1 MASIDTGYQSHL
13 VTSQTS
19 TLNRE
24 ETYDLR
30 DAARFGDQF
39 GDALQDL
46 IASSRANGNA
56 TVSPEDDVAIKNH
69 HPDDSS
75 VLDLFNRAQSEGG
88 PLASFLQSAGIT
100 LSTGTPLSFE
110 EAEAL
115 LTQVRDWSSSV
126 RDALPGTTRNSGL
139 VWDAQAR
146 SFILDGRSLSLQ
158 EAYSEIRLKQADEIQ
173 TALAYRANSL
183 DLRNRNIRA
192 LNDVSDQL
200 KTFLT
205 DGAWDR
211 DDAIALGD
219 KLYSGVN
226 RPTLPIKDGSDPER
240 HENYEEYTTR
250 INNEFQALTG
260 LDLLSQLQSQG
271 ITSFFGSSADETAGE
286 IGRAHIEQLI
296 EAIDS
301 QRESLENDNAIAAQQ
316 DQRLEDQLRIIYTSV
331 SSFTRSDTAV
341 AGSVGRQ
348 I

>member
-1 MASIDTGYQSHL
+1 MASIDVGHQTHL

-46 IASSRANGNA
+46 IASSRTSGSA
-56 TVSPEDDVAIKNH
+56 TVSPEDDVTIKNH

-75 VLDLFNRAQSEGG
+75 VLDLFNRAQLEGG
-88 PLASFLQSAGIT
+88 PLANFFQSAGIT
-100 LSTGTPLSFE
+100 LSSGSPLSFE

-139 VWDAQAR
+139 VWDSQAR

-183 DLRNRNIRA
+183 DLRNRNIRS
-192 LNDVSDQL
+192 LNEVSDQL
-200 KTFLT
+200 STFLT

-211 DDAIALGD
+211 SDAIALGD
-219 KLYSGVN
+219 KLYSNVG
-226 RPTLPIKDGSDPER
+226 RPTLPNN
-240 HENYEEYTTR
+240 ENYDQYVAR
-250 INNEFQALTG
+250 IDQEFQ
-260 LDLLSQLQSQG
+260 DL
-271 ITSFFGSSADETAGE
+271 TSFYGSTDDQNANPPRIS
-286 IGRAHIEQLI
+286 RAHIESMI
-296 EAIDS
+296 DAINS

>member
-1 MASIDTGYQSHL
+1 MASIDVGHQSHL

-46 IASSRANGNA
+46 IASSRTSGSA
-56 TVSPEDDVAIKNH
+56 TVSPEDEVTIKNH

-75 VLDLFNRAQSEGG
+75 VLDLFNRAQLEGG
-88 PLASFLQSAGIT
+88 PLASFFQSSGIT
-100 LSTGTPLSFE
+100 LSSGSPLSFE

-139 VWDAQAR
+139 VWDSQAR

-183 DLRNRNIRA
+183 DLRNRNIRS
-192 LNDVSDQL
+192 LNEVSDQL
-200 KTFLT
+200 STFLT

-211 DDAIALGD
+211 SDAIALGD
-219 KLYSGVN
+219 KLYSNVG
-226 RPTLPIKDGSDPER
+226 RPTLPNN
-240 HENYEEYTTR
+240 ENYDQYIAR
-250 INNEFQALTG
+250 IDREFQDLTG
-260 LDLLSQLQSQG
+260 ISLREQLQSQG
-271 ITSFFGSSADETAGE
+271 ITSFYGSTDDENANPPR
-286 IGRAHIEQLI
+286 ISRAHIESMI
-296 EAIDS
+296 DAINS